1 MSDNNTDISTAPLS
15 PAETTITTTNDQAAR
30 DIESWRRIFLNTSVG
45 VCVAIPIIVLLP
57 PRKLD
62 LYTFGLGVTWFMSA
76 GFVSEQKT
84 GQGLLW
90 HVGNHIPSVR
100 NRERMEGLKRE
111 EEEQRRARRQEDGAV
126 QEEVRKRGLLKGIWM
141 GGESDD
147 WVEERK
153 RKEKEAL
160 EEGRGYGGLIMDQ
173 IKDVWGVKKEEDD
186 DEVEDAARKV
196 GVGMEKKEP

>member
-1 MSDNNTDISTAPLS
+1 
-15 PAETTITTTNDQAAR
+15 
-30 DIESWRRIFLNTSVG
+30 
-45 VCVAIPIIVLLP
+45 
-57 PRKLD
+57 
-62 LYTFGLGVTWFMSA
+62 MSA